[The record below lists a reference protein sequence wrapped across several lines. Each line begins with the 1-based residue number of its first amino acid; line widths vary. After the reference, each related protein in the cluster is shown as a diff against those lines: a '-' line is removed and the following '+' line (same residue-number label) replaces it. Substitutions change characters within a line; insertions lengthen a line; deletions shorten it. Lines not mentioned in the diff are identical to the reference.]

1 MTTDTT
7 SPPTVFSSKAAFID
21 RFRSAIPFVTLVLLY
36 VGTVIVAPGYLE
48 PVQLGALLQLAAL
61 LGIVAIGQTLVILI
75 AGIDLSVSAVV
86 TFTNLMTG
94 TILAGLDVN
103 LPLALAV
110 SLAFGAAVG
119 FVNGFV
125 ITRLK
130 VPDLVATLATFTI
143 VIGIGYLATNGA
155 PHGGSSPGLNAFMT
169 SRFAAFLTPG
179 LLLWL
184 ALSVL
189 VIVLL
194 ARTSWGRRV
203 YAVGLNR
210 AASHYAGVGVHRMT
224 ITLYAI
230 SGLTAGL
237 AGFLLTGY
245 TGSSYLGSGLTYQLA
260 SIAAVVLGGTS
271 IFGGRGGYL
280 GTMAGVLITVLL
292 QSILR
297 VIGIPQAGQYI
308 AYGVVILVMI
318 MVFTSRKRGR

>member
-1 MTTDTT
+1 M
-7 SPPTVFSSKAAFID
+7 V
-21 RFRSAIPFVTLVLLY
+21 
-36 VGTVIVAPGYLE
+36 
-48 PVQLGALLQLAAL
+48 
-61 LGIVAIGQTLVILI
+61 
-75 AGIDLSVSAVV
+75 
-86 TFTNLMTG
+86 
-94 TILAGLDVN
+94 
-103 LPLALAV
+103 
-110 SLAFGAAVG
+110 
-119 FVNGFV
+119 
-125 ITRLK
+125 
-130 VPDLVATLATFTI
+130 
-143 VIGIGYLATNGA
+143 
-155 PHGGSSPGLNAFMT
+155 
-169 SRFAAFLTPG
+169 
-179 LLLWL
+179 
-184 ALSVL
+184 
-189 VIVLL
+189 L
-194 ARTSWGRRV
+194 ARTSFGRRV

-224 ITLYAI
+224 IMLYTI